1 MATWKPAKRF
11 DILFSPVR
19 IGTLEL
25 RNRLVMSPMTTD
37 YATDEQLPSP
47 RLLAYL
53 EERARGGVG
62 LVTLEACTIDRR
74 QREVVHSMHFSDD
87 SVIEPHRELVRRIH
101 AHGAAVWPQLV
112 HPGPDSMSPLLDRIP
127 SVGPSVI
134 PSYLTGQPCREL
146 AREELPEIVEL
157 YAAAARRVRE
167 AGYDGLELHA
177 AHGYMLLGSFLSP
190 VRNRRDDEYTGR
202 TQEGRIRL
210 VVEVLR
216 AIKAAAGAEFPVA
229 LRISGYERA
238 PGGRPLADT
247 QRIAPRLAAA
257 GVDAFHVSGGSVDRY
272 VSQIVTGSQWPDAH
286 NAPAAAAVR
295 RVVDVPVMV
304 AGRIHDPRLAEALLR
319 RGDADLVA
327 MGRPLLA
334 DPELPRK
341 ARAGR
346 VREIRRCISC
356 QHCIDSMERMQMSCA
371 VNGRSGREAERS
383 LAPAPR
389 ARRVVVVGGGPAGL
403 EAARVA
409 RLRGHRVTLL
419 ERERVLGGALRLA
432 AAVHPENAPLL
443 DFLTGEVRRLGID
456 LRLGVAATAA
466 GVGEIAPEV
475 AVVATGGRLALP
487 ELPGSDLPH
496 VWTGAL
502 LRGLLSGAP
511 PDAAGRR
518 LPAWLRLGARAL
530 GAAQPLLTPARIR
543 WLARLALPLGR
554 RVAVVGADLA
564 GVELAEL
571 LAQLGRR
578 VVLLESGER
587 IAPEVGGKRRSEHM
601 DRLDRLGV
609 SVHAGLVYHAIDPEG
624 VRVAAAEGP
633 VRLVP
638 ADSVVLTGRLEP
650 DTVLYEALRGVV
662 PEVFAI
668 GDCTGLGLIRKA
680 TDDASRV
687 ACAI

>member
-1 MATWKPAKRF
+1 MTF
-11 DILFSPVR
+11 DLLFSPIR
-19 IGTLEL
+19 IGSLEL
-25 RNRLVMSPMTTD
+25 RNRIVMSPMTTD
-37 YATDEQLPSP
+37 YATDDQTPSP

-62 LVTLEACTIDRR
+62 LITLEACSIDRR
-74 QREVVHSMHFSDD
+74 QREVAHSMHFGDD
-87 SVIEPHRELVRRIH
+87 SVIEPHRELVRRVH
-101 AHGAAVWPQLV
+101 AHGARVWPQLV
-112 HPGPDSMSPLLDRIP
+112 HPGPDSMSPLLDRTP

-134 PSYLTGQPCREL
+134 PSYLTGLPCREL
-146 AREELPEIVEL
+146 SRDEIPAIVAG
-157 YAAAARRVRE
+157 YADAARRVRA

-177 AHGYMLLGSFLSP
+177 AHAYMLLGSFLSP
-190 VRNRRDDEYTGR
+190 LRNRRSDEYTGR
-202 TQEGRIRL
+202 TQEGRVRL
-210 VVEVLR
+210 VVEVVQ
-216 AIKAAAGAEFPVA
+216 AIKAAAGAAFPLA

-257 GVDAFHVSGGSVDRY
+257 GVDAFHVSGGSSDRY
-272 VSQIVTGSQWPDAH
+272 VTQIVTGSQWPDAH

-304 AGRIHDPRLAEALLR
+304 AGRIHDPELAEEVLR
-319 RGDADLVA
+319 RGDADLVV

-334 DPELPRK
+334 DPELPAK

-346 VREIRRCISC
+346 LREIRRCISC
-356 QHCIDSMERMQMSCA
+356 QHCIDSMERMDMSCA

-383 LAPAPR
+383 LERAPR

-403 EAARVA
+403 EAARLA

-419 ERERVLGGALRLA
+419 ERERALGGALRLA
-432 AAVHPENAPLL
+432 AAVHPENEPFLE
-443 DFLTGEVRRLGID
+443 FLTAEVRRLGVD
-456 LRLGVAATAA
+456 LRPGVEASA
-466 GVGEIAPEV
+466 GLVGEMAPEV
-475 AVVATGGRLALP
+475 AIVATGGRLALP
-487 ELPGSDLPH
+487 EIPGSDLPQ

-502 LRGLLSGAP
+502 LRQLLCGKVEGS
-511 PDAAGRR
+511 AARR
-518 LPAWLRLGARAL
+518 LPAWLRLGSRAL
-530 GAAQPLLTPARIR
+530 ARVQPWLTPARIR
-543 WLARLALPLGR
+543 ALAKLALPLGR
-554 RVAVVGADLA
+554 EVVVVGADLA

-578 VVLLESGER
+578 VALLESGER
-587 IAPEVGGKRRSEHM
+587 IAPEVGGKRRAEHM

-609 SVHAGLVYHAIDPEG
+609 SVHVGLVYHAIARDG
-624 VRVAAAEGP
+624 VRVSAAEGP

-638 ADSVVLTGRLEP
+638 ADSIVLAGRLEP
-650 DTVLYEALRGVV
+650 DTSLHDALRGVV

-680 TDDASRV
+680 TDDAARV
-687 ACAI
+687 ACAL

>member
-1 MATWKPAKRF
+1 MRKSASDFK
-11 DILFSPVR
+11 ILFSPIR

-53 EERARGGVG
+53 EERARGGAA
-62 LVTLEACTIDRR
+62 LITLEACSIERR
-74 QREVVHSMHFSDD
+74 QREVVHTMHFGDD
-87 SVIEPHRELVRRIH
+87 SVIPAHRELVARVH
-101 AHGAAVWPQLV
+101 AHGARVFPQLV
-112 HPGPDSMSPLLDRIP
+112 HPGPDSMSPLLDRTP

-134 PSYLTGQPCREL
+134 PSYLTGHPCREL
-146 AREELPEIVEL
+146 AREEIPPLVAA
-157 YAAAARRVRE
+157 YAEAARRIRE
-167 AGYDGLELHA
+167 SGYDGLELHA

-190 VRNRRDDEYTGR
+190 LRNRRGDEYTGR
-202 TQEGRIRL
+202 TEEGRTRI
-210 VVEVLR
+210 VVEVIR
-216 AIKAAAGAEFPVA
+216 AIKAAAGAEFPLA

-238 PGGRPLADT
+238 PGGRSLADT

-257 GVDAFHVSGGSVDRY
+257 GVDAFHVSGGSIDRY

-295 RVVDVPVMV
+295 RVVEVPVMV
-304 AGRIHDPRLAEALLR
+304 AGRIHDPLLAEEILR
-319 RGDADLVA
+319 RGDADLVV

-334 DPELPRK
+334 DPELPEK

-346 VREIRRCISC
+346 LREIRRCISC
-356 QHCIDSMERMQMSCA
+356 QHCIDSMERMDMSCA

-383 LAPAPR
+383 LERAPR

-409 RLRGHRVTLL
+409 RLRGHRVTLF
-419 ERERVLGGALRLA
+419 ERERALGGALRLA
-432 AAVHPENAPLL
+432 AAVHPENAPFL
-443 DFLTGEVRRLGID
+443 DFLTNEVRRLGVD
-456 LRLGVAATAA
+456 LRLGVEA
-466 GVGEIAPEV
+466 GASLVGELAPEV
-475 AVVATGGRLALP
+475 AIVATGGRLAAP
-487 ELPGSDLPH
+487 SIPGSELPQ

-502 LRGLLSGAP
+502 LRQLLSGRA
-511 PDAAGRR
+511 PDAAARR
-518 LPAWLRLGARAL
+518 LPAWVRLGSRAL
-530 GAAQPLLTPARIR
+530 ARAQPLLSPARIR
-543 WLARLALPLGR
+543 ALARVALPLGR

-571 LAQLGRR
+571 LATLGRR
-578 VVLLESGER
+578 VALLEAGDR
-587 IAPEVGGKRRSEHM
+587 IAPEVGGKRRAEHM

-609 SVHAGLVYHAIDPEG
+609 MVHTGLVPHAITRDGVEVSAPEG
-624 VRVAAAEGP
+624 AT
-633 VRLVP
+633 RLVP
-638 ADSVVLTGRLEP
+638 ADSIVVAGHLEA
-650 DTVLYEALRGVV
+650 DTALRDALQGVV

-680 TDDASRV
+680 TDDATRV